1 MYRLKSPSLY
11 EGDKPTVQ
19 GMISETTEM
28 IFSIDEGEDPTGT
41 NLLASPR
48 GIGLSVSRE
57 YCH

>member
-11 EGDKPTVQ
+11 EEDKPTVQ

-28 IFSIDEGEDPTGT
+28 IFSIDEGEDPMGN

-48 GIGLSVSRE
+48 GIRLNISGE

>member
-11 EGDKPTVQ
+11 KGDEPTVQ

-28 IFSIDEGEDPTGT
+28 ISVDEGEDPIG
-41 NLLASPR
+41 NKLLARPR
-48 GIGLSVSRE
+48 GIGLSTSQE